1 MRRIEVKSGDFFLNE
16 NVEIVYEKKITPFGT
31 SAKIDAPK
39 KYRGWRAYVIIV
51 KD

>member
-1 MRRIEVKSGDFFLNE
+1 MTDEIPTITLKIVIKNE
-16 NVEIVYEKKITPFGT
+16 KWVTPFGT
-31 SAKIDAPK
+31 SAKIDTPK

>member
-1 MRRIEVKSGDFFLNE
+1 MKDEIELSDE
-16 NVEIVYEKKITPFGT
+16 VEIIYEKRITPFGT

>member
-1 MRRIEVKSGDFFLNE
+1 MRQIEVKTGDFVLNE
-16 NVEIVYEKKITPFGT
+16 EVEIVYEKKITPFGT

>member
-1 MRRIEVKSGDFFLNE
+1 MRKIHVKDEIELSDE
-16 NVEIVYEKKITPFGT
+16 VEIIYEKRITPFGT

>member
-1 MRRIEVKSGDFFLNE
+1 MRHIKILEQNFSLNE
-16 NVEIVYEKKITPFGT
+16 EVEIVYEKKVTPVGN
-31 SAKIDAPK
+31 SAKVDAPK